1 MQFKLII
8 KQEVGSMNE
17 EARSKKQ
24 EWKKIREANF
34 LHLPHVLRGFTMAE
48 VALSLSILAIIF
60 GMTMPLYRIFNVRN
74 DMDIAVTTLVQ
85 DFRRAQTLSQITD
98 GDSSWGVHVATG
110 SILIYKGQ
118 SYVARDQTF
127 DEITE
132 ISSSIIISGLHDVY
146 FSKQAG
152 LPQSVGTTTFTSI
165 TNETRNVT
173 INQKG
178 MVDY

>member
-1 MQFKLII
+1 MRFSMEEKTGIMKKLT
-8 KQEVGSMNE
+8 
-17 EARSKKQ
+17 
-24 EWKKIREANF
+24 KKICEANF
-34 LHLPHVLRGFTMAE
+34 LRLSLVRGFTMAE
-48 VALSLSILAIIF
+48 ITLSLSILAMIF
-60 GMTMPLYRIFNVRN
+60 AMTMPMYRTFSIRN

-85 DFRRAQTLSQITD
+85 DFRRAQMLSQITD

-118 SYVARDQTF
+118 SFGGRDQAF

-132 ISSSIIISGLHDVY
+132 ISTSISISGLNDVY

-152 LPQSVGTTTFTSI
+152 LPQSTGTTTFTSI
-165 TNETRNVT
+165 NNEIRNVT

>member
-1 MQFKLII
+1 MN
-8 KQEVGSMNE
+8 QEVVN
-17 EARSKKQ
+17 KKQ
-24 EWKKIREANF
+24 ESGSWWKGLKKIREANF
-34 LHLPHVLRGFTMAE
+34 LQLPPTTYHLPPIRGFTMAE
-48 VALSLSILAIIF
+48 VTLSLSILAMIF
-60 GMTMPLYRIFNVRN
+60 GMTMPIYRTFTIRN

-118 SYVARDQTF
+118 SFLLRDQTF

-132 ISSSIIISGLHDVY
+132 ISTSISISGLNDVY
-146 FSKQAG
+146 FSKQFG
-152 LPQSVGTTTFTSI
+152 LPQTTGTTTFTSLN
-165 TNETRNVT
+165 NEIRNVT

>member
-1 MQFKLII
+1 MESQK
-8 KQEVGSMNE
+8 
-17 EARSKKQ
+17 SKVIYVKDTILLNRRQ
-24 EWKKIREANF
+24 KCRVFSQVISSGYRLQA
-34 LHLPHVLRGFTMAE
+34 VRGFTMAE
-48 VALSLSILAIIF
+48 VSLSLSILVMIF
-60 GMTMPLYRIFNVRN
+60 AMSMPLYRTFNIRN

-118 SYVARDQTF
+118 SFVLRDQSF
-127 DEITE
+127 DETTE
-132 ISSSIIISGLHDVY
+132 ISTSIIISGLNDVY

-152 LPQSVGTTTFTSI
+152 LPQSTGTTTFTSLN
-165 TNETRNVT
+165 NEIRNVT

>member
-1 MQFKLII
+1 MQSKLIM
-8 KQEVGSMNE
+8 KE
-17 EARSKKQ
+17 ELRIKKQ
-24 EWKKIREANF
+24 IAGE
-34 LHLPHVLRGFTMAE
+34 LHEVNSSQLHTTRYSILSVKGFTMAE
-48 VALSLSILAIIF
+48 VALSLSILAMIF
-60 GMTMPLYRIFNVRN
+60 GMTMPLYRTFNVRN
-74 DMDIAVTTLVQ
+74 DMDIAVVTLVQ
-85 DFRRAQTLSQITD
+85 DYRRAQMLSQITD

-118 SYVARDQTF
+118 SFVLRDQTF

-132 ISSSIIISGLHDVY
+132 ISGSIIISGLNDVY

-152 LPQSVGTTTFTSI
+152 LPQSTGTTTFTSV